1 MWGWGSETVLVF
13 PFLMLGEPVVSSVLE
28 EACELRQDVDP
39 LALVASDPV
48 LVAWRGM

>member
-13 PFLMLGEPVVSSVLE
+13 PFLMLGEPVVSSVLQ
-28 EACELRQDVDP
+28 ACELRQDVDP
-39 LALVASDPV
+39 MALVASDPV